1 MNGTEGGGKG
11 GRGRNGRS
19 TGGWS
24 VVRAAV
30 ICALAWGMILGGC
43 AGTSSGSAGG
53 YLESFQSGRYE
64 AALREAQGV
73 HARSTGVERARAALI
88 AGQSLHALGRDT
100 ESTRWLQP
108 LASHQDDAIAGT
120 ALATLGLIAASQAR
134 HGSAAAQLSAAA
146 RRLSGDD
153 AARAAMYAGDSYR
166 AVNDARRAAE
176 CYELAAA
183 KAASPALK
191 REIAERTAGRTYS
204 IQLGAFVQRAAA
216 DRTASGARAVAAR
229 AGLATPRIEPTTDAS
244 GRTLFAVRI
253 GEFASRPVAEQA
265 LARSGLRGTVIAVR

>member
-1 MNGTEGGGKG
+1 MEHDRDIRRGQTRESGG
-11 GRGRNGRS
+11 
-19 TGGWS
+19 
-24 VVRAAV
+24 VRARVLLAAV
-30 ICALAWGMILGGC
+30 ISAVVAWTATIGGC
-43 AGTSSGSAGG
+43 AATPSAAPGG
-53 YLESFQSGRYE
+53 YLESFQAGRYE
-64 AALREAQGV
+64 AALRQAEAV
-73 HARSTGVERARAALI
+73 HAQSTGLERARAALI

-108 LASHQDDAIAGT
+108 LSSHQDDAIAGN
-120 ALATLGLIAASQAR
+120 ALATLGLIAMSQSR
-134 HGSAAAQLSAAA
+134 HGSAASQLSAAA

-166 AVNDARRAAE
+166 AVNDVRRATE
-176 CYELAAA
+176 SYELAAA
-183 KAASPALK
+183 RAVSPALK
-191 REIAERTAGRTYS
+191 REVTDRTAGRTYA
-204 IQLGAFVQRAAA
+204 IQLGAFAQRAAA

-265 LARSGLRGTVIAVR
+265 LARSGLSGTVIAVR